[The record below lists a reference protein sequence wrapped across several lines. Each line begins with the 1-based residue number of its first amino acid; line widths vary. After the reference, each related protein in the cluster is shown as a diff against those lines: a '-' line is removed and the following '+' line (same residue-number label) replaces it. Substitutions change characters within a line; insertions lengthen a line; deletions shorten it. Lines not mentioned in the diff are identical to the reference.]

1 MPSPRW
7 GGSWRVT
14 MGSAPMWWSDV
25 RHWCWRT
32 SATIR
37 GSRAIRSS
45 TSSASAPIWGTAHRL
60 HGDGAGHRVC
70 RRHGTAAV
78 GEAGPGD
85 DQVDGGRAGGPARTA
100 RREIGDRS
108 YSCRMG
114 RTSDA
119 GEKILAAGR
128 SLFEARGY
136 SALGVAEIC
145 KAAGVPKGS
154 FYYFYASKEALALAV
169 VDEHWA
175 DQRREW
181 TRILAGGGD
190 GAQPLDRLR
199 QLFEETE
206 AGQHAAQQG
215 RGTVPGCLFG
225 NLSLEMSNQT
235 EAVRARGCRRS
246 STPRSRWSPRS
257 STRRV
262 SAGRSAST
270 TPGRRRVRSSRSW
283 RARCCSRSC
292 TTTPAA

>member
-1 MPSPRW
+1 
-7 GGSWRVT
+7 
-14 MGSAPMWWSDV
+14 
-25 RHWCWRT
+25 
-32 SATIR
+32 
-37 GSRAIRSS
+37 
-45 TSSASAPIWGTAHRL
+45 
-60 HGDGAGHRVC
+60 
-70 RRHGTAAV
+70 
-78 GEAGPGD
+78 
-85 DQVDGGRAGGPARTA
+85 
-100 RREIGDRS
+100 
-108 YSCRMG
+108 MG

-181 TRILAGGGD
+181 TRILSGETG

-206 AGQHAAQQG
+206 AGQHAVQQG
-215 RGTVPGCLFG
+215 CGTVLGCLFG

-235 EAVRARGCRRS
+235 EAVRARLQEIFDAQVEMVAAVVDEARERGQVTVNDPREAARS
-246 STPRSRWSPRS
+246 VVAQLEGQVLFAKLYNNTGRLSPLW
-257 STRRV
+257 
-262 SAGRSAST
+262 ANCLALLG
-270 TPGRRRVRSSRSW
+270 
-283 RARCCSRSC
+283 AR
-292 TTTPAA
+292 TA